1 VPFEQAGQL
10 QTTGMSASVAAFVVV
25 VLIVRKR
32 PHATKL
38 YVTAFLLLAVFGW
51 HFSGIDPA
59 VPAWRGVAPWLG
71 LFGAFVV
78 WGMVTTAI
86 HSFKDL
92 QHDNVLFS
100 HAQQFKNM
108 LGQVGLALGAG
119 SAGIML
125 QERGAVHA
133 ARLAERATAPAAE
146 LLRQGNL
153 LASID
158 LFWALGWIGVAGAV
172 ALAMQRRFD

>member
-1 VPFEQAGQL
+1 MLLV
-10 QTTGMSASVAAFVVV
+10 
-25 VLIVRKR
+25 VRKR
-32 PHATKL
+32 PHATKF
-38 YVTAFLLLAVFGW
+38 YVTAFLLLAAFGW
-51 HFSGIDPA
+51 HFSGLDPA
-59 VPAWRGVAPWLG
+59 APAWTSVAPWMG
-71 LFGAFVV
+71 LFGAFVIL
-78 WGMVTTAI
+78 GMATTAL

-119 SAGIML
+119 SASIVL
-125 QERGAVHA
+125 QERAALHA
-133 ARLAERATAPAAE
+133 ARLAESGSAAAGV
-146 LLRQGNL
+146 LAQQGSL

-158 LFWALGWIGVAGAV
+158 AFWALTWIGVAGAV